1 MELFQTQL
9 DACNAVTRCVVVY
22 MCVREGKR
30 AGYATEF
37 EGISTSDSDEWAT
50 LNHYFLPDIQEHL
63 KVEV

>member
-9 DACNAVTRCVVVY
+9 DACNAVTRCVVT
-22 MCVREGKR
+22 CVREGKR

-50 LNHYFLPDIQEHL
+50 LNHYFLPYIQEHL